1 MQYRVGLC
9 ETPPQTVLR
18 IPLEIRPDRLA
29 EGVIGGM
36 QRIAEVAQRAG
47 LVASGAPTITFHREL
62 PTAETITVDFGLPI
76 EAAPSLGP
84 SSGAE
89 LVVQEP
95 ALVARTCHRGGYG
108 TMDAA
113 YRALREWVRQVGC
126 RPIGPPTEAYLI
138 GPDEVSDPRQLI
150 TEIRLP
156 VAPAP
161 AISVHLDTTFAAA
174 AEATREG
181 LRQQG
186 FTILAE
192 LDMQSILREKAGE
205 HIEDYLIIEA
215 CHPRL
220 AAAALT
226 ADRQAGLLLP
236 CPIVV
241 RAEETDVLIEA
252 ADPELQARLIA
263 EPELVP
269 VAAEARRLLAA
280 ALESLRPHATAA
292 G

>member
-1 MQYRVGLC
+1 M
-9 ETPPQTVLR
+9 
-18 IPLEIRPDRLA
+18 
-29 EGVIGGM
+29 
-36 QRIAEVAQRAG
+36 
-47 LVASGAPTITFHREL
+47 
-62 PTAETITVDFGLPI
+62 
-76 EAAPSLGP
+76 
-84 SSGAE
+84 
-89 LVVQEP
+89 
-95 ALVARTCHRGGYG
+95 
-108 TMDAA
+108 
-113 YRALREWVRQVGC
+113 
-126 RPIGPPTEAYLI
+126 
-138 GPDEVSDPRQLI
+138 
-150 TEIRLP
+150 RLP

-174 AEATREG
+174 AEATREV